1 MGHAPP
7 ERPPLGAPL
16 LNTPSTPCGESS
28 PAARLGQVLLLENN
42 RRDRQLAA
50 IFCANL
56 ALWDGNRVSDSETLA
71 MFKLSTYDPVAI
83 TFVGFGIL
91 LVVALAFAF

>member
-1 MGHAPP
+1 
-7 ERPPLGAPL
+7 
-16 LNTPSTPCGESS
+16 
-28 PAARLGQVLLLENN
+28 
-42 RRDRQLAA
+42 
-50 IFCANL
+50 
-56 ALWDGNRVSDSETLA
+56 